1 MSVEYSLEQSLETA
15 VVDVLSAA
23 IELEACRIVPAD
35 QSDEETLPQ
44 ISVRAEKLDEVVLG
58 MQTWNA
64 RIGIKLSTVA
74 DLTPAEEI
82 DERFIPDNTQNDA
95 GAAGFKLLYKDLV
108 ALLESA
114 QFITNLNAENI
125 VKVWGIEFEP
135 VSYEN
140 ETRSF
145 ARTINLRVWANEAF
159 ATIEP

>member
-1 MSVEYSLEQSLETA
+1 MSVEYSLEESLETA
-15 VVDVLSAA
+15 VVDVLSSA
-23 IELEACRIVPAD
+23 IELAACRIVPAD

-44 ISVRAEKLDEVVLG
+44 ISVRAEKLDELVLG

-64 RIGIKLSTVA
+64 RISIKLSTVA

-82 DERFIPDNTQNDA
+82 DERFVPDNTENDA
-95 GAAGFKLLYKDLV
+95 GAAGFKLLYKELV
-108 ALLESA
+108 GLLESA

-145 ARTINLRVWANEAF
+145 ARTINLRIWANEAF
-159 ATIEP
+159 LTAEP